1 VSRRGTIIAQ
11 RKHGMRSPLNAPE
24 CQDHG
29 RMMFNPVEQIWQCFA
44 CNETAEPL
52 VDTGNPKR
60 PKVVNPDGR
69 VELIVDGSAKF
80 YVRAPNTGVL
90 IDITDVVIDYTPGK
104 NNEIVVANFSEVVR
118 L

>member
-1 VSRRGTIIAQ
+1 
-11 RKHGMRSPLNAPE
+11 
-24 CQDHG
+24 
-29 RMMFNPVEQIWQCFA
+29 
-44 CNETAEPL
+44 
-52 VDTGNPKR
+52 
-60 PKVVNPDGR
+60 VVNPDGR